1 MQWVSRVVAIAGIGI
16 VAWVLVTSLPAVI
29 HGHPAYAVALVL
41 TLVGCAWVLL
51 RNREPREP
59 TSGWRRVGSIAL
71 LVGALGWLVW
81 VASSRP
87 FAAVEPALAAMDS
100 DGVVTV
106 SESPTRIVMAPTG
119 ATSPVG
125 VFFQPGA
132 KVEARAYAAVLRPL
146 AESGHRVVIA
156 KQPFGIGFFATG
168 AFESVR
174 AATPEVTGWVVGGHS
189 LGGTVAAFEA
199 RDHGPA
205 VDPDRPVVG
214 LLLHASYPAGDLS
227 DMADVG
233 VLSVSGTRD
242 GLATPDDIEA
252 SRANLP
258 AEAQFEAID
267 GAVHSFFGDYGP
279 QPGDGEPTISHDEAR
294 TRISNATVGF
304 VAGVAA
310 GAATP

>member
-59 TSGWRRVGSIAL
+59 TSGWRR
-71 LVGALGWLVW
+71 VW

-252 SRANLP
+252 SQANLP
-258 AEAQFEAID
+258 ADAQFEAVD
-267 GAVHSFFGDYGP
+267 GAVHSSFGDYGP
-279 QPGDGEPTISHDEAR
+279 QPGDGEPIISQDEAR
-294 TRISNATVGF
+294 TRISNASGGF

-310 GAATP
+310 GTAAP